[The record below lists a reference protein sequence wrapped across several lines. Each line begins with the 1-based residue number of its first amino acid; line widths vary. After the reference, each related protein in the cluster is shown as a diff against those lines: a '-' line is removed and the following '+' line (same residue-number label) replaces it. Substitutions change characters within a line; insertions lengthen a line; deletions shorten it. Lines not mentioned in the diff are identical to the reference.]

1 MKSKIERKIKIKMKL
16 NYDILRWYAE
26 SQASIGK
33 LDGFPVRACSSKD
46 APTIDEKCYYVVYD
60 DNNKLIKK
68 NKDGR
73 IVIHGTVDEDGN
85 FDDSNT
91 GFYYVGIM
99 DESYDKTA
107 AAEDAYA
114 IGMPGDYMPTENY
127 AERLNVDKVLKS
139 ARETTIEDLLKGF
152 DYGLD

>member
-1 MKSKIERKIKIKMKL
+1 MKL
-16 NYDILRWYAE
+16 DYNTLKWYAE

-33 LDGFPVRACSSKD
+33 LDGFHVRACSSKNV
-46 APTIDEKCYYVVYD
+46 AIIDENCYYVVYD

-68 NKDGR
+68 NSDGK
-73 IVIHGTVDEDGN
+73 IVIHGVIDEDGN
-85 FDDSNT
+85 FDNSHA
-91 GFYYVGIM
+91 GFYYVGIANK
-99 DESYDKTA
+99 SYDKTA

-114 IGMPGDYMPTENY
+114 IGMPGDYVPTENY
-127 AERLNVDKVLKS
+127 AERLNVDKVLNS